1 MKKIIIKVF
10 AYLFSFSFVLTL
22 LITSID
28 YNSFNKNFYEEEFS
42 KINNAE
48 TIKTTEAELLDF
60 CFVVLDYLQDSRDD
74 MVTYATIDN
83 QYTEVFNQREKL
95 HMVDVKVLYLKA
107 IDLRN
112 IALITM
118 IISLISY
125 LLLSNR
131 KYKILADAYIRT
143 LVIIIVIFAA
153 LIFYAILDFTN
164 FWYNFHYLFFDN
176 DLWLLDP
183 RTSIMIN
190 MVPQQFFNDLVMK
203 IVAYFIIPIIS
214 LLAIV
219 LVNKRRLTIINQE
232 KIDKKI

>member
-1 MKKIIIKVF
+1 MKKTITKVF

-28 YNSFNKNFYEEEFS
+28 YNSFNKNFYEKEFS
-42 KINNAE
+42 EINNAE

-83 QYTEVFNQREKL
+83 QYREVFNEREKL
-95 HMVDVKVLYLKA
+95 HMVDVKALYLNA

-112 IALITM
+112 VALITM
-118 IISLISY
+118 IISLIAY

-153 LIFYAILDFTN
+153 LLFYAILDFQN
-164 FWYNFHYLFFDN
+164 FWYNFHYVFFDN

-183 RTSIMIN
+183 NTSIMIN

-203 IVAYFIIPIIS
+203 IVAYFLIPIIS

-219 LVNKRRLTIINQE
+219 LINKRRINE
-232 KIDKKI
+232 RD

>member
-1 MKKIIIKVF
+1 MKKTITKVF
-10 AYLFSFSFVLTL
+10 AYVFSFSFVLTL

-153 LIFYAILDFTN
+153 LLFYAVLDFRN
-164 FWYNFHYLFFDN
+164 FWFNFHYLFFDN

-183 RTSIMIN
+183 NTSIMVN

-219 LVNKRRLTIINQE
+219 LVNKRRINE
-232 KIDKKI
+232 RD